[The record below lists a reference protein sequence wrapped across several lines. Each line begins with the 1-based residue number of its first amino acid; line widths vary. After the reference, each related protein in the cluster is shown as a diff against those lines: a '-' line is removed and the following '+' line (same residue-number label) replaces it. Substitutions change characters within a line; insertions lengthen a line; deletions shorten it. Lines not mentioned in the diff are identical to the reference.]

1 MNKGPI
7 VKTDGPAMLKLMV
20 QVQIQ
25 FVLELKHKL
34 LKKKKWSQFRV
45 RVVNRVISL
54 FWPTNSKCSHESGT
68 VNGSFRTAVQHDL
81 PTLATIFHNFGLK
94 STAPGLQP

>member
-34 LKKKKWSQFRV
+34 LKKKKMVSV
-45 RVVNRVISL
+45 
-54 FWPTNSKCSHESGT
+54 
-68 VNGSFRTAVQHDL
+68 
-81 PTLATIFHNFGLK
+81 
-94 STAPGLQP
+94 

>member
-34 LKKKKWSQFRV
+34 LKKKNGLSLELGLWIGS
-45 RVVNRVISL
+45 SL
-54 FWPTNSKCSHESGT
+54 FSGPLTASAAMRVEQSMEASELQCSMICP
-68 VNGSFRTAVQHDL
+68 L
-81 PTLATIFHNFGLK
+81 
-94 STAPGLQP
+94 